1 MFISLALYVIF
12 HFGVALFV
20 IMLCKYWTVLF
31 QELELGFCLNL
42 ILFKSLFILVFSGL

>member
-20 IMLCKYWTVLF
+20 IMSCKYWTVLF
-31 QELELGFCLNL
+31 QELELGFCLN
-42 ILFKSLFILVFSGL
+42 